1 MKAALGMGLA
11 LALFGGAALSATV
24 DTTVPAVA
32 PVEVSSTQ
40 TAPSGTALV
49 APEATLPGDEAG
61 DPFAARE
68 KPTDG
73 PLAMLG
79 LDRSSPLP
87 DPASWAMMIIG
98 FFGAG
103 YLLRSG
109 RSGGLR
115 ALRAVKAGRQVRGK
129 GDAATH

>member
-1 MKAALGMGLA
+1 MKSAVGMGLA
-11 LALFGGAALSATV
+11 LALFGGAAWSATV
-24 DTTVPAVA
+24 DATVSTPA
-32 PVEVSSTQ
+32 PVQ
-40 TAPSGTALV
+40 PAPVQAALV
-49 APEATLPGDEAG
+49 GPDATLPGDEGG
-61 DPFAARE
+61 DPFAVRE
-68 KPTDG
+68 KPADG

-79 LDRSSPLP
+79 LDKSSPLP

-115 ALRAVKAGRQVRGK
+115 ALRAVKAGRPVGGK
-129 GDAATH
+129 GDTATR